1 LGHIELNNLP
11 GYRLL
16 NNFKR
21 RKRVEKLNVERLKN
35 SLDYL
40 QSKQR
45 ELKRQN
51 EEDTRTL
58 ESLIKY
64 LKKDMI
70 DQYKLTKYD
79 LYIKQDVKD
88 TETFI
93 NSVQKIIEDNQ

>member
-1 LGHIELNNLP
+1 M
-11 GYRLL
+11 
-16 NNFKR
+16 
-21 RKRVEKLNVERLKN
+21 EKLNVERLKN

-93 NSVQKIIEDNQ
+93 HSVQKIIEDNQ